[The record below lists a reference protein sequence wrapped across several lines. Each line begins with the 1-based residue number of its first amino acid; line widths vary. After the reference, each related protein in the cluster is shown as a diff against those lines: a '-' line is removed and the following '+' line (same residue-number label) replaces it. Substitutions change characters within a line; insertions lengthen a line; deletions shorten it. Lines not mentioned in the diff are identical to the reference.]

1 MEQEPKINRY
11 LRQMLSLG
19 GSDLHLSINFPAKAR
34 VHGNIQPLDDVILTP
49 EVMEEIRALAA
60 GFSYTGSPSA
70 STSPESCFKMP
81 ARCFIAVVLPAPFG
95 PTSPYTAPEGTVRH
109 SPSSALC
116 P

>member
-1 MEQEPKINRY
+1 MSVIEACGKWNTSSG
-11 LRQMLSLG
+11 M
-19 GSDLHLSINFPAKAR
+19 AKMR
-34 VHGNIQPLDDVILTP
+34 PFTP
-49 EVMEEIRALAA
+49 

-70 STSPESCFKMP
+70 STSPESCFNMP

-95 PTSPYTAPEGTVRH
+95 PTSPYTAPEGTVSH